1 MFAGAGVRRAVVL
14 IAAALLFVVPARA
27 QNEAHMMV
35 EKFAGE
41 ADRVQARKA
50 KAARK
55 ASDDARAKKEADRK
69 AAEAKRVQAI
79 RKEADAQRAAAIAR
93 RKTEESG
100 GTEEQQML
108 ERARQEAEEATAT
121 ANIRRLIEEAE
132 GARIRA
138 EEMLAEEAELARLK
152 ANAPANAGAQHELQ
166 RPSQEGQGRDRQGA
180 IERAAIAEHARF
192 AAARTAEHRHRLT
205 SLVRVRELRRQARL
219 AAQSL
224 RIAQE
229 ARAAQAVADEKARL
243 ALARGAETRRLRTNL
258 TRVVYLRRARLAETA
273 RRLVQEAETARASA
287 DETARLA
294 FMRAAENRQAV
305 KRLARVRE
313 VREARVAAQSHRL
326 AAAETADQRSA
337 REAEADTAPR
347 GETESRVGVATRAL
361 SGQTEAQPPAV
372 VASTDPPGERPASDL
387 FAGRAGYRGEPDWR
401 VTVLMIMTPG
411 TYGIRRGAS
420 IADPVLCTTD
430 GCYVSIGADRAAIFM
445 PRRKAL
451 GVGNTLG
458 GRAGACRQSLG
469 CVFRGVALEYP
480 AVLQPVD
487 LHILKHDRR
496 RPQRILADSDCRLAA
511 GRLTC
516 SRGIY
521 AEDYV
526 LWIVPE
532 RLADTAGPESLER
545 ALRDGLSASRSAEA
559 SPRPMR

>member
-1 MFAGAGVRRAVVL
+1 MFGGAVVRRAVAL

-27 QNEAHMMV
+27 QSEADVMV
-35 EKFAGE
+35 EKFARE
-41 ADRVQARKA
+41 ADRTQARKTE
-50 KAARK
+50 AARQT
-55 ASDDARAKKEADRK
+55 SEEARTKKEADRK
-69 AAEAKRVQAI
+69 AAQAKRVLAI

-93 RKTEESG
+93 RKAEEAG
-100 GTEEQQML
+100 GAEEQQML
-108 ERARQEAEEATAT
+108 ERARQEAEETKATAD
-121 ANIRRLIEEAE
+121 IRRLIEEAE

-138 EEMLAEEAELARLK
+138 EAMLAEEAEQARIK
-152 ANAPANAGAQHELQ
+152 TAEPASTEAEKG
-166 RPSQEGQGRDRQGA
+166 
-180 IERAAIAEHARF
+180 IERIGQPQHQTRKDETERAKI
-192 AAARTAEHRHRLT
+192 
-205 SLVRVRELRRQARL
+205 VDQARL
-219 AAQSL
+219 AAEAL
-224 RIAQE
+224 RISEE
-229 ARAAQAVADEKARL
+229 AKAARLSADEQARL
-243 ALARGAETRRLRTNL
+243 ALARWVETRRLRTKL
-258 TRVVYLRRARLAETA
+258 TRVMHLREARVAAQARQLAQEAEVARARSEEAARLA
-273 RRLVQEAETARASA
+273 L
-287 DETARLA
+287 
-294 FMRAAENRQAV
+294 MRAAETRRLI

-313 VREARVAAQSHRL
+313 VREARLAAQQQAHRL
-326 AAAETADQRSA
+326 AQEAAAERI
-337 REAEADTAPR
+337 RLAEETR
-347 GETESRVGVATRAL
+347 RVETESQVGVATKAL
-361 SGQTEAQPPAV
+361 IGQTEAQPPAFV
-372 VASTDPPGERPASDL
+372 PPDSLRERPVSEP
-387 FAGRAGYRGEPDWR
+387 FTGRAGLAGEPDWR

-430 GCYVSIGADRAAIFM
+430 GCYVSIGSDRAAIFM

-458 GRAGACRQSLG
+458 GRAGACRQSLS

-511 GRLTC
+511 GRLAC

-532 RLADTAGPESLER
+532 RLADTAGPEALDR